1 MKERESRRERK
12 IERWRKEKNEW
23 GGGKPLDNQKSQK
36 GRRKKN
42 GWAEIILTAVKKHFK
57 KKEKMKS

>member
-42 GWAEIILTAVKKHFK
+42 GWAEIILTAVKIIF
-57 KKEKMKS
+57 